1 MIDKSIFENIKFEDL
16 KRVYLGGTGRMYRI
30 EINGI
35 SYLYKPAEQKGTHK
49 KQLFRGYVQEC
60 ASNIQKIID
69 ENSFVPCTFINNE
82 NLCGTFQIEVPHKD
96 VRYGVA
102 QDTLDYE
109 FSDNEINCF
118 LREFIT
124 DYLLYNFD
132 SHGSNFIVDN
142 NGIIRGIDK
151 EQSFRF
157 IADLKEDFF
166 DLDCNPNDI
175 YGEREMIYH
184 YIFRRY
190 INNTVNIDFSIL
202 NQYITKIENI
212 SNSDYLSIFNKYIES
227 RKERIDSDYLAKLIL
242 DKKIYLRERI
252 NNFINDLES
261 KKVNIIKR

>member
-1 MIDKSIFENIKFEDL
+1 MINKSIFDNIKFEDL
-16 KRVYLGGTGRMYRI
+16 KRVYLGGTGRMYRV

-60 ASNIQKIID
+60 ASKIQMIID
-69 ENSFVPCTFINNE
+69 EDSYVPCVFVNNN
-82 NLCGTFQIEVPHKD
+82 NLCGTFQIEVPHQD
-96 VRYGVA
+96 IRYGVV

-109 FSDNEINCF
+109 FSENEINYF

-142 NGIIRGIDK
+142 NGLIRGIDK

-157 IADLKEDFF
+157 ISELDNDFF
-166 DLDCNPNDI
+166 DIECNPNDI

-202 NQYITKIENI
+202 DKYINKIEKIN
-212 SNSDYLSIFNKYIES
+212 NSDYINIFSEYIDS
-227 RKERIDSDYLAKLIL
+227 RSERIESDYLKSLIL
-242 DKKIYLRERI
+242 DKKVYLRERI
-252 NNFINDLES
+252 NNFINDLEY
-261 KKVNIIKR
+261 KRENIIRR